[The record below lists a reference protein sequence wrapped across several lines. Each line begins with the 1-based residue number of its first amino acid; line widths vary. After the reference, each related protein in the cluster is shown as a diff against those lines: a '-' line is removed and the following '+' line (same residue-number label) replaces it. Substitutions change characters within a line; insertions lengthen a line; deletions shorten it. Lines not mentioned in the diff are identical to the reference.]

1 MVILGLG
8 VVVRRGKRLK
18 RNDFIND
25 KNSQKETWGQCLILQ
40 ERDKQKMG
48 RIKIKLGLKGMG
60 EFYICREGDNND
72 R

>member
-8 VVVRRGKRLK
+8 VVVRGGERLK
-18 RNDFIND
+18 RNDFINE

-48 RIKIKLGLKGMG
+48 RIKIKLGLKGTG

>member
-25 KNSQKETWGQCLILQ
+25 KNSQKETWWQCLILQ

-60 EFYICREGDNND
+60 EFYICREEDNND